1 MLFFSSRAQIEKI
14 SASLGIKYF
23 YTFSRSESIPYVCV
37 LDKRVKKLVTLGQK
51 VNQARKSKHGSKM
64 IVKID
69 KA

>member
-1 MLFFSSRAQIEKI
+1 MLFFFRAARQPRI

-37 LDKRVKKLVTLGQK
+37 LDKRVKKLVTPGQK